1 MRLVGCVCMTSRFL
15 SRVSPVSMERVRSYG
30 RLGGARALCGLCAQR
45 CARMPRV
52 LACRWARIRGRR
64 PTQQRDDRL
73 RAAERPSSG
82 PLQPPTDRHPPL
94 VLSLSLALY
103 ESGAIDEVRPNF
115 CSLRHIVFAIAFHVV
130 VTVAVPAA

>member
-1 MRLVGCVCMTSRFL
+1 MRCGVCVYD
-15 SRVSPVSMERVRSYG
+15 VPIPVPCVPPRREERVRSYG